1 MKRTLAILLILVTLF
16 SMAACERQPA
26 AAETVPPIEPKVS
39 QMKSICELAVMEC
52 YYHNVAKYREQDA
65 AGFLWWTKD
74 KHFWIEYSG
83 VVKLGVDA
91 SLVNISIDGDTVTV
105 TLPDAAVLSC
115 RVDSSSLNE
124 NSYIVA
130 KDSAAITAEDEIAAF
145 SEAQKRL
152 EECAANDHALLA
164 EAQQRVQTLL
174 EDYITNIGN
183 AVGKEYTIRWVYRN
197 QPSAETL
204 PDSP

>member
-1 MKRTLAILLILVTLF
+1 MKRTLAILLILVALF
-16 SMAACERQPA
+16 STAACARQPA
-26 AAETVPPIEPKVS
+26 AVETVPSIEPKVS

-152 EECAANDHALLA
+152 EECVANDHA
-164 EAQQRVQTLL
+164 LL